1 MLKAL
6 CLGASACLVG
16 RAYAY
21 GLMAAGGVGV
31 ARAIAILKA
40 DLERTMA
47 LLGCG
52 AVKDLDGS
60 FVDVPKSW

>member
-1 MLKAL
+1 MHAW
-6 CLGASACLVG
+6 CG

-21 GLMAAGGVGV
+21 GLMAAGGMGV
-31 ARAIAILKA
+31 ARAIAMLKA

-52 AVKDLDGS
+52 SIRELDGS
-60 FVDVPKSW
+60 LVDVPKA

>member
-1 MLKAL
+1 
-6 CLGASACLVG
+6 
-16 RAYAY
+16 
-21 GLMAAGGVGV
+21 MAAGGVGV
-31 ARAIAILKA
+31 ARAIAMLKA